1 MWRKLRNRRQV
12 EQTSKES
19 TLAANFYQRSRIQW
33 KRLLVAHQTIQFS
46 APEERTDAT
55 NKRVRNKILL
65 AIPDNEFWVVRPH
78 LEGVALDS
86 HKILHEAHEVLQY
99 AYFPND
105 GLLSLVVV
113 LAEGKTVEAG
123 IVGKEG
129 LVGIPALAGLD
140 RSPLREVVQIT
151 GDGLRMP
158 VSSLTELLGEAKQ
171 LRHEMERFA
180 VLLGLQMAQ
189 TAGCNRLHGVEQR
202 LARWLLMAQ
211 DRVSSALLPITHDF
225 LATMLGTDRPSVSLA
240 AGTLQKAKVIEY
252 NRGSV
257 RILNRAELE
266 RISCE
271 CYGVIRR
278 YTNEM

>member
-1 MWRKLRNRRQV
+1 
-12 EQTSKES
+12 
-19 TLAANFYQRSRIQW
+19 
-33 KRLLVAHQTIQFS
+33 
-46 APEERTDAT
+46 
-55 NKRVRNKILL
+55 
-65 AIPDNEFWVVRPH
+65 
-78 LEGVALDS
+78 
-86 HKILHEAHEVLQY
+86 LQY

-129 LVGIPALAGLD
+129 LVGIPALAGLN

-158 VSSLTELLGEAKQ
+158 VSKLTEFLREASH
-171 LRHEMERFA
+171 LRHEMERFS

-189 TAGCNRLHGVEQR
+189 TAGCNRLHGIEQR

-211 DRVSSALLPITHDF
+211 DRVSSASLPITHDF

-240 AGTLQKAKVIEY
+240 AGTLQKANIIEY

-257 RILNRAELE
+257 RIVNRAELE
-266 RISCE
+266 RASCE

-278 YTNEM
+278 YTDEA

>member
-1 MWRKLRNRRQV
+1 
-12 EQTSKES
+12 
-19 TLAANFYQRSRIQW
+19 
-33 KRLLVAHQTIQFS
+33 VAHPTVQFS

-55 NKRVRNKILL
+55 SKRVKNAILL
-65 AIPDNEFWVVRPH
+65 AIPDNEFWLLRPH

-86 HKILHEAHEVLQY
+86 HQILHEAHEAVQY

-113 LAEGKTVEAG
+113 LAEGRTVEAG

-129 LVGIPALAGLD
+129 LVGIPAIAGLR

-151 GDGLRMP
+151 GEGLRIP
-158 VSSLTELLGEAKQ
+158 VGRLSELLGEARQ
-171 LRHEMERFA
+171 LRQQLERFS

-189 TAGCNRLHGVEQR
+189 TAGCNRLHDVEQR

-211 DRVSSALLPITHDF
+211 DRVSTASLPITHDF

-257 RILNRAELE
+257 RILRRVELE

-278 YTNEM
+278 YTHEA

>member
-1 MWRKLRNRRQV
+1 
-12 EQTSKES
+12 
-19 TLAANFYQRSRIQW
+19 
-33 KRLLVAHQTIQFS
+33 VAHQTVQFS
-46 APEERTDAT
+46 APDERTDAT
-55 NKRVRNKILL
+55 NKRVKNRILL
-65 AIPDNEFWVVRPH
+65 AIPDNEFWAMRPE
-78 LEGVALDS
+78 LEGVALQS

-113 LAEGKTVEAG
+113 LADGKTVEAG

-140 RSPLREVVQIT
+140 RSPLREVVQVT

-158 VSSLTELLGEAKQ
+158 VSRLADFLREAPQ
-171 LRHEMERFA
+171 LRHEMERFS

-211 DRVSSALLPITHDF
+211 DRVSSASLPITHDF

-240 AGTLQKAKVIEY
+240 AGTLQKANIIEY

-266 RISCE
+266 RVSCE

-278 YTNEM
+278 YTDEA